1 MCLVLSAFCLLLK
14 SASTW
19 HAKMIVFVFM
29 SVVVAWRKS
38 SSYIVVNMLEKTMPE
53 LTRGE
58 SRSGKSCTNFPELSI
73 AQSSCRDLLRSHASN
88 FLGRYLQRH
97 ILPCNV
103 CFPLP
108 SGSNELRM
116 TCTSNML
123 LATERWSS
131 NSQILI

>member
-1 MCLVLSAFCLLLK
+1 MPRFVRILS
-14 SASTW
+14 SAEVGVNP
-19 HAKMIVFVFM
+19 ACQDGCICFY

-38 SSYIVVNMLEKTMPE
+38 SSYIVVNMLEKTMSK

-73 AQSSCRDLLRSHASN
+73 AQSSCRDLLRSHAST
-88 FLGRYLQRH
+88 FLGRDLQHH
-97 ILPCNV
+97 IFPCNV

-108 SGSNELRM
+108 SGSNELRI

-123 LATERWSS
+123 LAIERWSS
-131 NSQILI
+131 NSQLLI